1 MDISLGKR
9 RIVILLLILF
19 ISFQAF
25 RIFESLNNGFPI
37 FMPSLQLIVAIFFLI
52 VFLLPRPKNSKE
64 VK

>member
-9 RIVILLLILF
+9 IIIILLLILF

-25 RIFESLNNGFPI
+25 RIFKRLENGFDF
-37 FMPSLQLIVAIFFLI
+37 FMPSLQLVFALFFLI
-52 VFLLPRPKNSKE
+52 VFLLPRPKNNKE